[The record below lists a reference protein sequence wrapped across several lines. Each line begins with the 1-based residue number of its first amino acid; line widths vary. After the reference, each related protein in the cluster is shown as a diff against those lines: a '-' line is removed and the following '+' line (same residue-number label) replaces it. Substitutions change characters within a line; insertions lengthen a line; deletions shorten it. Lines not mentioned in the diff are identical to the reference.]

1 MANEKSQEGVKTENN
16 NHINLQV
23 VGQDGSEVQFK
34 IKKHIPFSKQ
44 MKAYCEQQG
53 LPMMQIRFPFDG
65 QPMNETDIPAQLDMG
80 DKDKIDVF
88 RQQTRGVF

>member
-44 MKAYCEQQG
+44 MKAYCEQQ
-53 LPMMQIRFPFDG
+53 
-65 QPMNETDIPAQLDMG
+65 DIPAQLDMG